1 MRVRLGCLLA
11 TDRTGGAEADN
22 ATWLDSGGIPLGG
35 ESVRVWLP
43 TTFHQ
48 MAPPLPMSPPRVS
61 RPRTNHPLSLVSISN
76 LVLSA
81 SHVQRDEGRSTG
93 ALPRVYSVVSMTLR
107 NTHEIDDGRS
117 LDPGRVT
124 DTDEIDIS

>member
-1 MRVRLGCLLA
+1 MAANYLPSDGPSTPDVASEGVSSAR
-11 TDRTGGAEADN
+11 E
-22 ATWLDSGGIPLGG
+22 PP
-35 ESVRVWLP
+35 SVP
-43 TTFHQ
+43 SFH
-48 MAPPLPMSPPRVS
+48 
-61 RPRTNHPLSLVSISN
+61 TN